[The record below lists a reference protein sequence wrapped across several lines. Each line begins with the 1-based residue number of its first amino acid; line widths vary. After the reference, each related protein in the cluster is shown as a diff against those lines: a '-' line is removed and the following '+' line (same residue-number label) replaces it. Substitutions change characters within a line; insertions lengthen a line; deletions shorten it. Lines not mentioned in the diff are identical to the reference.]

1 MEQSRE
7 MDLMDGFN
15 MYNTDEEAQARSLS
29 KHGRYCLLF
38 VFAAVLFVCGVWTVD
53 SLLDHMDA
61 PTEARDA
68 KIARL
73 QSKTGSL
80 ETELEKLAY
89 EEPAPKQTKATFQC
103 QQGGVY
109 FERCVPVTPAVCHV
123 QACFSDDM
131 DMGTS
136 GSVAAEDID
145 ALLLSKE
152 LLLEMS
158 LERKCLSV
166 PSLAHPQARDRSGA
180 PIRCAGDLTQVHETS
195 APPEIHESFEWTSD
209 VNETIF
215 LELWGG
221 GGGGAGSF
229 DA

>member
-15 MYNTDEEAQARSLS
+15 MYNTDEEAQASSLS

-38 VFAAVLFVCGVWTVD
+38 VFFAILFVCGVWTVD
-53 SLLDHMDA
+53 SVLDHMDA
-61 PTEARDA
+61 ESGARDA
-68 KIARL
+68 
-73 QSKTGSL
+73 SETGSL
-80 ETELEKLAY
+80 RTELEKLVY
-89 EEPAPKQTKATFQC
+89 EEPAQKKEPKAFQC

-109 FERCVPVTPAVCHV
+109 FERCVPVTPAACHV
-123 QACFSDDM
+123 EACFSDDM
-131 DMGTS
+131 DLGIN
-136 GSVAAEDID
+136 GSVAADDID

-152 LLLEMS
+152 LQLEMS
-158 LERKCLSV
+158 LERRCLSV
-166 PSLAHPQARDRSGA
+166 PSLAHPQTRDRSGA
-180 PIRCAGDLTQVHETS
+180 PIRCAGDLTQVHEAN

-209 VNETIF
+209 VDETIF